1 VATAVTDIWVDYRSG
16 SFVGLIAA
24 SPAYLGFV
32 ALPSLFP
39 MAAASPGWMR
49 VSVLTVMTAVAVV
62 AAVLVVTS
70 DDAQAGLAVFLVPYV
85 GVPLGTVV
93 WVAQTVLNARKTAS
107 PGRVEDAVS
116 SLARPSER
124 LAALAIDFA
133 VVGVVLVV
141 PLTAMS
147 HARQEV
153 AAGVVGGV
161 AGTIYLGGPIAAF
174 GRTLGQSVLRLR
186 VVDARTGARIG
197 FARALLRSIVVVL
210 EVAAALTLIFA
221 IAGLAE
227 LMAAATNGRTLTDRL
242 LRTAVARSR

>member
-1 VATAVTDIWVDYRSG
+1 
-16 SFVGLIAA
+16 
-24 SPAYLGFV
+24 
-32 ALPSLFP
+32 
-39 MAAASPGWMR
+39 
-49 VSVLTVMTAVAVV
+49 
-62 AAVLVVTS
+62 
-70 DDAQAGLAVFLVPYV
+70 
-85 GVPLGTVV
+85 
-93 WVAQTVLNARKTAS
+93 
-107 PGRVEDAVS
+107 VEDAVS

-147 HARQEV
+147 HAKQEV
-153 AAGVVGGV
+153 AAGVVGV
-161 AGTIYLGGPIAAF
+161 AAGTIYLGGPIAAF